1 MQTPASKTAVD
12 RHYDLVIIGTGSG
25 NSIPG
30 PEFEDQSIAII
41 EKASF
46 GGTCLNVGCIPTKM
60 YVHTA
65 DVALQTAESGRLGLE
80 AEVNSVDWPG
90 MVSRIFENRVDA
102 ISAAGEEYRR
112 GPKTPNIDVYDQHAV
127 FVGERTLRTGQ
138 GVHPRT
144 ISGDRVVVAAGSRP
158 VIPEAIAASG
168 VRYHTN
174 EDIMR
179 LPQLPKSL
187 VVIGG
192 GSIAMEFAHVFDAL
206 GTDVTII
213 ARSTLLRNLDQD
225 LHGPFNNLAAE
236 RFDIRSGRTPVG
248 AVQTDQGITVRL
260 DDGSTA
266 TGEVLLVATGRIPN
280 GDLLGLPAGGI
291 ETIGA
296 GRIKV
301 DEYGRSTSAAG
312 VWALG
317 DVSSPYMLKH
327 VANAEM
333 RAVRHNL
340 LNPENM
346 QRMPHDHVPAATFT
360 HPQIATVGMTEA
372 QAREHG
378 HNVTTKVQS
387 YGDVA
392 YGWAL
397 EDTTGIC
404 KLVADKDTGK
414 LVGAHYMGPQASTL
428 IQQMITVLA
437 FDLDVRQFAANQY
450 WIHPALPEVTENA
463 LLGLTFNQ
471 PDHNN
476 SPDHLTS

>member
-1 MQTPASKTAVD
+1 MHNTASQTAVD

-41 EKASF
+41 EEGSF
-46 GGTCLNVGCIPTKM
+46 GGTCLNAGCIPSKM

-65 DVALQTAESGRLGLE
+65 DTALDIAESGRLGLR
-80 AEVNSVDWPG
+80 AELNSVDWPA
-90 MVSRIFENRVDA
+90 MVTRIFENRVDPIA
-102 ISAAGEEYRR
+102 AAGEEYRR
-112 GPKTPNIDVYDQHAV
+112 SPRTPNIDVYDQHAV
-127 FVGERTLRTGQ
+127 FVGKRTLRTGQ
-138 GVHPRT
+138 GAHHKT
-144 ISGDRVVVAAGSRP
+144 ISGDQIVIAAGSRP
-158 VIPEAIAASG
+158 VIPEDIAASG

-179 LPQLPKSL
+179 LPRLPKSL
-187 VVIGG
+187 VIIGG
-192 GSIAMEFAHVFDAL
+192 GYIAMEFAHVFDAL

-213 ARSTLLRNLDQD
+213 ARSTLLGNLDED
-225 LHGPFNNLAAE
+225 LHGPYNDLAAE
-236 RFDIRSGRTPVG
+236 RFDIRFGRTTIG
-248 AVQTDQGITVRL
+248 ADQTDQGITVRL
-260 DDGSTA
+260 DDGTSA

-280 GDLLGLPAGGI
+280 GDLLDPHSGGI

-301 DEYGRSTSAAG
+301 DEHGRSTSAAG

-340 LNPENM
+340 LNPENL
-346 QRMPHDHVPAATFT
+346 QKMPHDHVPAAVFT
-360 HPQIATVGMTEA
+360 NPQIATVGMTEA

-378 HNVTTKVQS
+378 HNVTTKVQT

-404 KLVADKDTGK
+404 KLIADQETGK
-414 LVGAHYMGPQASTL
+414 LLGAHYMGPQASTL

-463 LLGLTFNQ
+463 LLGLTFNR
-471 PDHNN
+471 PDRT
-476 SPDHLTS
+476 D

>member
-1 MQTPASKTAVD
+1 MEAAAAD

-30 PEFEDQSIAII
+30 PEFEDLSIAII
-41 EKASF
+41 EEASF
-46 GGTCLNVGCIPTKM
+46 GGTCLNAGCIPSKM
-60 YVHTA
+60 YVHVADTA
-65 DVALQTAESGRLGLE
+65 LEIAESGRLGVL
-80 AEVNSVDWPG
+80 ATVNSVDWPG
-90 MVSRIFENRVDA
+90 IVSRIFQTRIDPIA
-102 ISAAGEEYRR
+102 AAGEEYRR
-112 GPKTPNIDVYDQHAV
+112 SPRTPNIDVYDQHAV
-127 FVGERTLRTGQ
+127 FIGERTLRTGQ
-138 GVHPRT
+138 GTHRKT
-144 ISGDRVVVAAGSRP
+144 ISGERIVVAAGSRP
-158 VIPEAIAASG
+158 SVPEVIAASG
-168 VRYHTN
+168 VRYHTS

-179 LPQLPKSL
+179 LPAQPRS
-187 VVIGG
+187 VVIIGG

-213 ARSTLLRNLDQD
+213 TRSTLLRHLDQD
-225 LHGPFNNLAAE
+225 LHDPFNSLAAE
-236 RFDIRSGRTPVG
+236 RFDVRAGRTTVG
-248 AVQTDQGITVRL
+248 VEETDHGVKVRL

-280 GDLLGLPAGGI
+280 GDRLDLSFGGI
-291 ETIGA
+291 EMTED

-301 DEYGRSTSAAG
+301 DEYGRSTSAPG

-333 RAVRHNL
+333 CSVRHNL
-340 LNPENM
+340 LNPGNL
-346 QRMPHDHVPAATFT
+346 RKLPHDHVPAATFT
-360 HPQIATVGMTEA
+360 HPQIATVGMTED

-378 HNVTTKVQS
+378 HNVTTKVQH

-404 KLVADKDTGK
+404 KLIADRSTGK
-414 LVGAHYMGPQASTL
+414 LLGAHYMGPQASTL
-428 IQQMITVLA
+428 IQQMITVLS
-437 FDLDVRQFAANQY
+437 FDLDVRDFASKQY

-463 LLGLTFNQ
+463 LLGLEF
-471 PDHNN
+471 D
-476 SPDHLTS
+476 

>member
-1 MQTPASKTAVD
+1 MDRPASNTAVD

-30 PEFEDQSIAII
+30 PEFEDRSIAII
-41 EKASF
+41 EKGSF
-46 GGTCLNVGCIPTKM
+46 GGTCLNAGCIPSKM

-65 DVALQTAESGRLGLE
+65 DTALETVESGRLGLH
-80 AEVNSVDWPG
+80 AEVSSVDWPG
-90 MVSRIFENRVDA
+90 MVTRIFENRVEPIA
-102 ISAAGEEYRR
+102 AAGEEYRR
-112 GPKTPNIDVYDQHAV
+112 GPQSPNIDVYDQHAV

-138 GVHPRT
+138 GAHQST
-144 ISGDRVVVAAGSRP
+144 ISGDQVVIAAGSRP
-158 VIPEAIAASG
+158 FVPEAITASG

-187 VVIGG
+187 VIIGG
-192 GSIAMEFAHVFDAL
+192 GYIAMEFAHVFDAL
-206 GTDVTII
+206 GTDVTVI
-213 ARSTLLRNLDQD
+213 ARSTLLRNLDED
-225 LHGPFNNLAAE
+225 LHDRFNTLAAE
-236 RFDIRSGRTPVG
+236 RFDVRSGRTTIG
-248 AVQTDQGITVRL
+248 ADQTDQGITVRL
-260 DDGSTA
+260 DDGSSA

-280 GDLLGLPAGGI
+280 GDLLDLPAGGI
-291 ETIGA
+291 EMTND

-301 DEYGRSTSAAG
+301 DDYGRSTSAAG

-340 LNPENM
+340 LNPDNL
-346 QRMPHDHVPAATFT
+346 QGMPHDHVPAATFT
-360 HPQIATVGMTEA
+360 HPQIATVGMTES
-372 QAREHG
+372 QARDHG
-378 HNVTTKVQS
+378 HKVTVKVQD

-404 KLVADKDTGK
+404 KLIADQDTGK
-414 LVGAHYMGPQASTL
+414 LLGAHYMGPQASTL

-437 FDLDVRQFAANQY
+437 FDLDVREFAAKQY

-463 LLGLTFNQ
+463 LLGLTFN
-471 PDHNN
+471 
-476 SPDHLTS
+476 

>member
-1 MQTPASKTAVD
+1 MHTTATKAAVD

-30 PEFEDQSIAII
+30 PGFEDRSIAII
-41 EKASF
+41 EEASF
-46 GGTCLNVGCIPTKM
+46 GGTCLNAGCIPSKM

-65 DVALQTAESGRLGLE
+65 DTALQTARSGRLGLD

-90 MVSRIFENRVDA
+90 IVSRIFENRVDPIA
-102 ISAAGEEYRR
+102 AAGEEYRR
-112 GPKTPNIDVYDQHAV
+112 GPQTPNIDVYDQHAV
-127 FVGERTLRTGQ
+127 FVAERTLRTGQ
-138 GVHPRT
+138 GPHQKT
-144 ISGDRVVVAAGSRP
+144 ISGDQVVIAAGSRP
-158 VIPEAIAASG
+158 FIPEVIAASG

-192 GSIAMEFAHVFDAL
+192 GYIAMEFAHVFDAL

-213 ARSTLLRNLDQD
+213 ARSTLLRNLDED
-225 LHGPFNNLAAE
+225 LHAPFNDLAAE
-236 RFDIRSGRTPVG
+236 RFAVRSGRTIIG
-248 AVQTDQGITVRL
+248 ADQTDQGITVRL
-260 DDGSTA
+260 DDGSSA
-266 TGEVLLVATGRIPN
+266 TGEVLLVATGRVPN
-280 GDLLGLPAGGI
+280 GDLLDLPSGAI
-291 ETIGA
+291 ETTGA

-301 DEYGRSTSAAG
+301 NEYGRSTSAEG

-317 DVSSPYMLKH
+317 DVSSPFMLKH

-340 LNPENM
+340 LNPENL
-346 QRMPHDHVPAATFT
+346 QKMPHDHVPAATFT
-360 HPQIATVGMTEA
+360 HPQIATVGMTES

-404 KLVADKDTGK
+404 KLIADQDTGK
-414 LVGAHYMGPQASTL
+414 LLGAHYMGPQASTL

-463 LLGLTFNQ
+463 LLGLTFTQ
-471 PDHNN
+471 PDRT
-476 SPDHLTS
+476 D